1 MKLPREISGEELAK
15 LLKKYGYEISRQAG
29 SHIRL
34 TTSLQ
39 GQHHITIPAHKYLKI
54 GTLSSI
60 LSDIAIHFKID
71 KGNLIKEL
79 F

>member
-1 MKLPREISGEELAK
+1 MKLPREISGAELAK
-15 LLKKYGYEISRQAG
+15 LLKKYGYETTRQAG

-34 TTSLQ
+34 TTVTK
-39 GQHHITIPAHKYLKI
+39 GEHHITIPSHKYLKI

-60 LSDIAIHFKID
+60 LSDIAVHFKID
-71 KGNLIKEL
+71 KGDLIKEL